1 MTQKI
6 ETIDRLLSLES
17 RTSTQRSL
25 LEDLKHY
32 HQQGYEWISHDLL
45 SHFIDVETFLYHLRR
60 LRVAQELTSTTKNG
74 KAVFPLEELI
84 FVLDLIIPRFRDPIL
99 LSRQEQ
105 KETRRSLK
113 MLAHGGNPC
122 KK

>member
-17 RTSTQRSL
+17 RSVTQRSL
-25 LEDLKHY
+25 LEDLKTY
-32 HQQGYEWISHDLL
+32 HQKGHEWVSHELL
-45 SHFIDVETFLYHLRR
+45 SHFIDMETFLYHLRR
-60 LRVAQELTSTTKNG
+60 LRVAQELTSATKNG

-84 FVLDLIIPRFRDPIL
+84 FVLELIIPRFRDPIL

-105 KETRRSLK
+105 KENRRSLK